1 MSDFSFNLKKYRKR
15 KNLSQCKLAKTLH
28 YGCTAI
34 ANYESGRNEPSIDS
48 RIKLAEALDVTID
61 ELVGIKQKSDELH
74 LLSAFKKLDN
84 RKKQTV
90 LCLVDALLSP

>member
-48 RIKLAEALDVTID
+48 LIKLAEALDVTID
-61 ELVGIKQKSDELH
+61 ELVGIKQKSD
-74 LLSAFKKLDN
+74 
-84 RKKQTV
+84 
-90 LCLVDALLSP
+90 

>member
-48 RIKLAEALDVTID
+48 LIKLAEALDVTID
-61 ELVGIKQKSDELH
+61 ELVGIKQNQMNCICFP
-74 LLSAFKKLDN
+74 AFKKLDN

>member
-34 ANYESGRNEPSIDS
+34 ANYES
-48 RIKLAEALDVTID
+48 AETN
-61 ELVGIKQKSDELH
+61 
-74 LLSAFKKLDN
+74 LLLI
-84 RKKQTV
+84 
-90 LCLVDALLSP
+90 L

>member
-15 KNLSQCKLAKTLH
+15 KNLSQ
-28 YGCTAI
+28 
-34 ANYESGRNEPSIDS
+34 SGRNEPSIDS
-48 RIKLAEALDVTID
+48 LIKLAEALDVTID

>member
-48 RIKLAEALDVTID
+48 LVKLAEALDVTID
-61 ELVGIKQKSDELH
+61 ELVGIKPKSDELH

-84 RKKQTV
+84 RKK
-90 LCLVDALLSP
+90 

>member
-28 YGCTAI
+28 YGYT
-34 ANYESGRNEPSIDS
+34 IDS
-48 RIKLAEALDVTID
+48 LIKLAEALDVTID

-74 LLSAFKKLDN
+74 LLSAFKKLDT

>member
-48 RIKLAEALDVTID
+48 LIKLAEALDVTID
-61 ELVGIKQKSDELH
+61 ELVGIKPKSDELH

-84 RKKQTV
+84 RKK
-90 LCLVDALLSP
+90 

>member
-48 RIKLAEALDVTID
+48 LIKLAEALDVTID

-74 LLSAFKKLDN
+74 LPSAFKKLDN

>member
-1 MSDFSFNLKKYRKR
+1 MQTSKDSALWLYCHRKLWIR
-15 KNLSQCKLAKTLH
+15 
-28 YGCTAI
+28 
-34 ANYESGRNEPSIDS
+34 RNEPSIDS
-48 RIKLAEALDVTID
+48 LIKLAEALDVTID

>member
-48 RIKLAEALDVTID
+48 LIKLAEALDVTID
-61 ELVGIKQKSDELH
+61 ELGGQKKTFYLMETEGH
-74 LLSAFKKLDN
+74 QRGTTRF
-84 RKKQTV
+84 V
-90 LCLVDALLSP
+90 FYGYPIF

>member
-1 MSDFSFNLKKYRKR
+1 MAVLPSQIMNPAETNL
-15 KNLSQCKLAKTLH
+15 
-28 YGCTAI
+28 
-34 ANYESGRNEPSIDS
+34 PIDS
-48 RIKLAEALDVTID
+48 LIKLAEALDVTID

>member
-48 RIKLAEALDVTID
+48 LIKLAEALDVTID

-74 LLSAFKKLDN
+74 LLSA
-84 RKKQTV
+84 
-90 LCLVDALLSP
+90 LSLIHI

>member
-48 RIKLAEALDVTID
+48 LIKLAEALDVTID

-74 LLSAFKKLDN
+74 LLSAVKKLDN

>member
-48 RIKLAEALDVTID
+48 LIKLAEALDVTID
-61 ELVGIKQKSDELH
+61 ELVGIKPKSDELH
-74 LLSAFKKLDN
+74 LLFAFKKLDT